1 MFHVQPYLGEM
12 IQFDLR
18 IFFGWVGK
26 NHQLVMIYSPEN
38 DHMTKWKTNRL
49 SRCMCK
55 FHQVPARWAPFQL

>member
-18 IFFGWVGK
+18 IVFGWVGK

-38 DHMTKWKTNRL
+38 DHMT
-49 SRCMCK
+49 
-55 FHQVPARWAPFQL
+55 